1 MVGQHSGELLDVFGL
16 QEVFD
21 RTCRQSGKG
30 CVGGGEHS
38 EWTLAFERVDQT
50 SSLYS
55 GDKSLEV
62 ASGNCGIDDISGV
75 ATAVVIGEGE
85 WSGNYQ

>member
-1 MVGQHSGELLDVFGL
+1 MD
-16 QEVFD
+16 
-21 RTCRQSGKG
+21 
-30 CVGGGEHS
+30 
-38 EWTLAFERVDQT
+38 LAFERVDQT

-75 ATAVVIGEGE
+75 ATAVVIGESE